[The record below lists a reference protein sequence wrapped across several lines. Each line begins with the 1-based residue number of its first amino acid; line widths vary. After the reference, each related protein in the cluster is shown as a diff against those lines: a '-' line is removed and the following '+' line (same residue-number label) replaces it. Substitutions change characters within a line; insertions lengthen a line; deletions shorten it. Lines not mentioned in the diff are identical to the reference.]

1 MKVELVVLISEM
13 FFFCCFT
20 LTTNLLNL
28 SSCFSET
35 KENHLLS
42 DLFLDLGQL
51 CSKCDP

>member
-1 MKVELVVLISEM
+1 MKVELVVLTSKI

-28 SSCFSET
+28 SSLHT
-35 KENHLLS
+35 KENHLI

-51 CSKCDP
+51 CNKCDP